1 MANFSTLRIQYFT
14 KSKVKLNV
22 LKNISLIFI
31 FIFVYFTTEL
41 STKTFFFFL
50 INMTED
56 HEMKEQL
63 STVRRSLS

>member
-41 STKTFFFFL
+41 STKTFFFL